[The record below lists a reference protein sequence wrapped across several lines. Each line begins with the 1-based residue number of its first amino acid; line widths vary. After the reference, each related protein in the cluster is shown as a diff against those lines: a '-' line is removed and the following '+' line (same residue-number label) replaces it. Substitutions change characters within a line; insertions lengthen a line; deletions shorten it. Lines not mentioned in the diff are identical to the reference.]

1 MLARTQLAIMD
12 FDKGSNLEQVAT
24 EKGEKRYNV
33 QFSKITKSWSLKP
46 IKKEKG
52 RSYLHCKVKEAIE
65 CVKKKASG
73 KTSRPR
79 SS

>member
-12 FDKGSNLEQVAT
+12 FDKGSNLEQVAI

-33 QFSKITKSWSLKP
+33 QFSKITKSWSLKR

-52 RSYLHCKVKEAIE
+52 RSYLHCKVKEDIE